1 MNPGGVRIHRP
12 TGAAKKTAPPTSS
25 AVEQFVGH
33 LPTRPYCTDDLGSGL
48 QIRPRSTAIKKA
60 YIQQNGPGILWWLIF
75 DVDRPGAALAWE
87 QGDLAPPNFIAVN
100 RENAHAH
107 LAYLLSSGVCKTA
120 AAREKPLRYAVA
132 IERAMTTRLGADH
145 GYAGL
150 ITKNPLHPRWR
161 VWKIHERSYTLGE
174 LAEYLDLRAVRG
186 AANDSVMPAEAHGLG
201 RNCALFDAG
210 RVWAYSAVRDH
221 WGPNGQELWHKVV
234 LAHLAGI
241 NDQFQAPLPVSEVKA
256 TARSIAKWTWRRI
269 TPDTFHR
276 FVKETHASEVQSRR
290 GIRSGKVRRAARTEA
305 RANAQLMRAQGK
317 SVREIAQA
325 FGVHHATIVRWTH

>member
-1 MNPGGVRIHRP
+1 M
-12 TGAAKKTAPPTSS
+12 SS
-25 AVEQFVGH
+25 AAEQFVNY
-33 LPTRPYCTDDLGSGL
+33 LPTRPYCTDDLSSGL
-48 QIRPRSTAIKKA
+48 QIRPRGTAIKKA
-60 YIQQNGPGILWWLIF
+60 YIQQNGPGILRWLVF

-87 QGDLAPPNFIAVN
+87 QGDLAPPNFVAVN

-107 LAYLLSSGVCKTA
+107 LVYLLSPGVCKTA
-120 AAREKPLRYAVA
+120 AAREKPLRYVAA
-132 IERAMTTRLGADH
+132 IERAMTTRLGADR

-161 VWKIHERSYTLGE
+161 VWEIHDHPYALGE

-210 RVWAYSAVRDH
+210 RIWAYSAVRDH

-241 NDQFQAPLPVSEVKA
+241 NDQFQAPLPISAWFYDWVDCLAWNGVL
-256 TARSIAKWTWRRI
+256 WFC
-269 TPDTFHR
+269 DHN
-276 FVKETHASEVQSRR
+276 
-290 GIRSGKVRRAARTEA
+290 RSGLFCFERISNHGSDARLSYYNRYDGKPLAHISKLAVENGVLIVDDDTA
-305 RANAQLMRAQGK
+305 IDRAQLSEDKRPPDGLPPAVQ
-317 SVREIAQA
+317 
-325 FGVHHATIVRWTH
+325 